1 MARFLVSSF
10 DGDESFGKSGAM
22 ISYYE
27 GLFLLYAII
36 FAVVVVSIVVFLCTD
51 HPGKDTVSNF
61 CTGGSNF
68 GGTGSMIMYSSGAGA
83 AACGGGGGSGGGG
96 GFACGDDGGGCGG
109 NDLRVLCKCIHVL
122 RKRVKNIMAS
132 FLVSSLDVDESFS
145 KSGAMIS
152 YSGGLFLLCANIF
165 AVLVMSIVVFSCTHH
180 PENDTL
186 CKKQKKSKRKFT
198 GTGRGGGGNGGGYA
212 CGGGGDGDGC

>member
-10 DGDESFGKSGAM
+10 DGDESFSKSGTM

-36 FAVVVVSIVVFLCTD
+36 FAVVVVSIVAFLCTD

-61 CTGGSNF
+61 GTGGSNF
-68 GGTGSMIMYSSGAGA
+68 GGTGSMIMYSSGTGA

-96 GFACGDDGGGCGG
+96 GCAYGDGGGGCGG
-109 NDLRVLCKCIHVL
+109 NDLRVLYKCIHVL
-122 RKRVKNIMAS
+122 RKRVKNIMA
-132 FLVSSLDVDESFS
+132 
-145 KSGAMIS
+145 GAMIS

-165 AVLVMSIVVFSCTHH
+165 AVLVMSIVVFSCTDH

-198 GTGRGGGGNGGGYA
+198 GTGRGGGGDGGGYA
-212 CGGGGDGDGC
+212 CGGGGDGGSC